1 MKTWLPIF
9 LIVAGLAFVIGSNLV
24 QRSAIADP
32 APTSHDAQRPTL
44 PRKEA
49 RPAQKQQGP
58 MTFGEYPCPGDC
70 AEDKAGYDWAARN
83 SITDPDNCTGMT
95 AAFMEGCRVYAE
107 RRSPQAL

>member
-1 MKTWLPIF
+1 
-9 LIVAGLAFVIGSNLV
+9 
-24 QRSAIADP
+24 
-32 APTSHDAQRPTL
+32 
-44 PRKEA
+44 
-49 RPAQKQQGP
+49 